1 MKTFFK
7 TVLILAVLGVAG
19 YFGWQYYQQHYAAP
33 ASAPAA
39 AQPAYTE
46 HVVTRGNL
54 SKNVTGTGTLSIAR
68 TADVALPYGVV
79 VTETLVSE
87 GDNVEAGQPLMRVDV
102 AALQTAIDTLQT
114 ELDTTEQ
121 EIATLAEDY
130 ERAAYIDLTMDCRV
144 KEVYIQKGDYIEA
157 VMEEKGAI
165 ALLSLDGLM
174 YVDVPVIEGLNVMN
188 TMSVVIGTRTVT
200 GTVRAIEGDVMSIS
214 FSDQYGEDGQEVTIR
229 YKNEDVAKG
238 LCYIHMPYYLTTSAQ
253 GYVERVNLT
262 VNAIKYSGNHICY
275 LNNIPMSATYDALQ
289 MTRATQQAQLKEM
302 KALLKA
308 GVITAPEAGI
318 VSAAVAPSATEQAA
332 YTVLVSL
339 YVGDEKE
346 MVISVDELDIT
357 SVAVGQNV
365 NIAMDAI
372 EDKTYPA
379 KVTKVSQIGTATSG
393 VTVYNVTLTIEGDER
408 LRFGMNGT
416 ATIHIEERNDVVLV
430 PLTALNSSR
439 GQSYVWLK
447 SENAAE
453 GEPGV
458 RTMVETGLSDENYA
472 QVISG
477 LNEGD
482 VILITR
488 EADSST
494 ESTFGAFGDFGGFG
508 GGMDFGS
515 MMNNFGGGMPSMPSG
530 GGMPSMPSGGGM
542 PGGNGGGRR

>member
-19 YFGWQYYQQHYAAP
+19 YFGWQYYRQHYAAP

-39 AQPAYTE
+39 EQNSYTE
-46 HVVTRGNL
+46 HVVSRGNL

-87 GDNVEAGQPLMRVDV
+87 GDNVEAGQAMMRVDI
-102 AALQTAIDTLQT
+102 AALQTAIDTLQS

-121 EIATLAEDY
+121 EIASLAEDY
-130 ERAAYIDLTMDCRV
+130 ERADYIDLPMDCRV
-144 KEVYIQKGDYIEA
+144 KEVYIQKGDYIED
-157 VMEEKGAI
+157 VMAEKGAI

-174 YVDVPVIEGLNVMN
+174 YVDVPVIEGLKVLN
-188 TMSVVIGTRTVT
+188 TMSVVVGGRTVT

-229 YKNEDVAKG
+229 YKNEDVATG
-238 LCYIHMPYYLTTSAQ
+238 ACYIHMPYYLTTAAE
-253 GYVERVNLT
+253 GYIESVSLK
-262 VNAIKYSGNHICY
+262 VNAAKYEGNHICY

-289 MTRATQQAQLKEM
+289 MTRATQQAQLTEM

-308 GVITAPEAGI
+308 GVICAPEAGI
-318 VSAAVAPSATEQAA
+318 VSSAVTASATEQAA
-332 YTVLVSL
+332 YTVLASL
-339 YVGDEKE
+339 YVGEEKE
-346 MVISVDELDIT
+346 MVISVDELDII

-365 NIAMDAI
+365 DIAMDAI

-379 KVTKVSQIGTATSG
+379 KVTKVSQIGTASGG

-416 ATIHIEERNDVVLV
+416 ATIHIEERNDVILV

-439 GQSYVWLK
+439 GSSYVWLR

-488 EADSST
+488 EADSSDT
-494 ESTFGAFGDFGGFG
+494 ESRFG
-508 GGMDFGS
+508 
-515 MMNNFGGGMPSMPSG
+515 NFGGGNMMNFGSFGG